1 MKFEFDKRTGMMIPK
16 KNEQIYFASSVGG
29 GLRVDDRKHNVKF
42 IVERNGKITNIAGI
56 YDSSVNL
63 YDFNDARVIA
73 DRVARMFGRNHKYA
87 DYHYFLKG
95 VVRESEVMDFDGY
108 VNEMWGDVLKRDLLE
123 ETREE
128 DKFHNKK
135 ELKEYLKSEIEKQGE
150 NVVIRDLDVSLIEDF
165 NYLFYGIA
173 NGVKTLDL
181 SGWKTSN
188 VKNMSDMFSNCKNIT
203 SLDLSDWDTSN
214 VENMW
219 NMFNYCESLKSLDL
233 SGWDTSNV
241 NNMWSMFNEC
251 KNLKSLDISGWDTSN
266 VNNMTRMFNY
276 CESLKSLDISGWDT
290 ANVEGMNQMFARCK
304 SLESLDLSG
313 WDTSNVKDMRWMFS
327 ECESLKSLDLSGW
340 DISNVEKI
348 EGIFDGCDN
357 CKILKPSSK
366 HLRRDK
372 FQSLT
377 QLIRY
382 LESEIIM
389 QGKNVV
395 IKDLDVSQIEDLS
408 CLFDDIA
415 VGVNSLDLSGWKT
428 SNVKDMRYM
437 FGGCKNLKS
446 LDLSGWDTSNVEGMR
461 YMFSECESLKS
472 LDLSGWDVSSVK
484 DMNHMF
490 YSCWSLKSLDVSG
503 WDTSN
508 VENMS
513 CMFDK
518 CSGLKSLDISGWD
531 TSKVEDMSCMF
542 YGCKNLKLLDIS
554 DWDTS
559 NVKDM
564 RSMFYDSPVPYKIK
578 GNKIVWA

>member
-108 VNEMWGDVLKRDLLE
+108 VNEMWGAVLKRDLLE
-123 ETREE
+123 ETRQE

-150 NVVIRDLDVSLIEDF
+150 NVVIQNLDVSLLEDLS
-165 NYLFYGIA
+165 YLFDGI
-173 NGVKTLDL
+173 GYDVKALNL
-181 SGWKTSN
+181 SGWKTSG
-188 VKNMSDMFSNCKNIT
+188 VKKMADMFYSH
-203 SLDLSDWDTSN
+203 
-214 VENMW
+214 
-219 NMFNYCESLKSLDL
+219 YSLKSLDL
-233 SGWDTSNV
+233 SGWDTSDV
-241 NNMWSMFNEC
+241 ENMYGMFARCES
-251 KNLKSLDISGWDTSN
+251 LESLDISGWDTSN
-266 VNNMTRMFNY
+266 VENMYGMFNY
-276 CESLKSLDISGWDT
+276 CESLKSLDISGWNT

-304 SLESLDLSG
+304 SLESLDISG

-340 DISNVEKI
+340 DISNVEKK

-382 LESEIIM
+382 LESEITM

-446 LDLSGWDTSNVEGMR
+446 LDLSGWDTSNVEGMM

-490 YSCWSLKSLDVSG
+490 YKCSDLKSLDVSG

-513 CMFDK
+513 CMFDR

>member
-108 VNEMWGDVLKRDLLE
+108 VNEMWGAVLKRDLLE
-123 ETREE
+123 ETRQE
-128 DKFHNKK
+128 DKFHSKDQ
-135 ELKEYLKSEIEKQGE
+135 LKEYLKSEIEKQGK
-150 NVVIRDLDVSLIEDF
+150 NVVIKNLDVSHIEDLNCCF
-165 NYLFYGIA
+165 MNICG
-173 NGVKTLDL
+173 GVESLDL
-181 SGWKTSN
+181 SGWKTPK
-188 VKNMSDMFSNCKNIT
+188 VEKMGGVFFNC
-203 SLDLSDWDTSN
+203 
-214 VENMW
+214 
-219 NMFNYCESLKSLDL
+219 YSLKSLDL

-241 NNMWSMFNEC
+241 
-251 KNLKSLDISGWDTSN
+251 
-266 VNNMTRMFNY
+266 
-276 CESLKSLDISGWDT
+276 
-290 ANVEGMNQMFARCK
+290 EGMNQMFTNCESLESVDLSGWDTSKVKDMSRMFYGCK
-304 SLESLDLSG
+304 NLESLDLSG
-313 WDTSNVKDMRWMFS
+313 LDTSKVKNMSYMFYGCNNLESLDISSWDTSNVK
-327 ECESLKSLDLSGW
+327 
-340 DISNVEKI
+340 EK

-382 LESEIIM
+382 LESEITM

-446 LDLSGWDTSNVEGMR
+446 LDLSGWDTSNVKNMS

-490 YSCWSLKSLDVSG
+490 YSCRSLKSLDVSG

-508 VENMS
+508 VKDMS
-513 CMFDK
+513 CMFDR

>member
-95 VVRESEVMDFDGY
+95 VIRESEEMDFDGY
-108 VNEMWGDVLKRDLLE
+108 VNEMWGTDVLKRDLLE
-123 ETREE
+123 ETRQE

-173 NGVKTLDL
+173 NRVKTFDL

-219 NMFNYCESLKSLDL
+219 NMFNYCESLKSLD
-233 SGWDTSNV
+233 
-241 NNMWSMFNEC
+241 
-251 KNLKSLDISGWDTSN
+251 ISGWN
-266 VNNMTRMFNY
+266 
-276 CESLKSLDISGWDT
+276 T

-327 ECESLKSLDLSGW
+327 ECESLKSLDISGW
-340 DISNVEKI
+340 DISNVEKK

-490 YSCWSLKSLDVSG
+490 YSCRSLKSLDVSG

-513 CMFDK
+513 CMFDR